1 MIEQMKAKE
10 QKMNSAKDS
19 KLPTKWIIWGTFFIA
34 LYFNSKLM
42 DPFNSPKFWILIFI
56 VTWILGYLI
65 NDLITSR
72 KNSKNKIPK
81 PLSVYIFFF
90 ILFLLLA
97 SITTQ
102 DKYVAFF
109 GENLRRNGFLTYM
122 SLVVLF
128 VASIKYVSTEVVK
141 DFLKMSVLLSTLLV
155 VYAYFQSTGRDF
167 VDWNNPY
174 NSVILT
180 VGNPN
185 FSAAILAI
193 LFLLVLTKL
202 MITKKNSVSFY
213 LNLLLLVSLT
223 FAINSTAS
231 RQGLVS
237 LVIGIAFLISV
248 YSFNYSRRFGVSAT
262 LFVSISMV
270 VATLGMLQIGPL
282 SSLLYKPSVTVR
294 GYYWRAALEMFYDKP
309 YFGVGVDSF
318 GSFFK
323 EFRDV
328 GYPLKYGF
336 GITSTNAH
344 NVPLQYFATSGFVVG
359 VSYLMIFLYILI
371 FAIRSIRKFS
381 GEHRKLIIGL
391 LATWITYHA
400 QSFISIDNI
409 GLAIWG
415 WVLGGFIVGLCRL
428 QPQVEVT
435 KLKKNPSN
443 INLRQFF
450 LSFSFG
456 FIALFCIANLYR
468 NESNMLKQQIL
479 ANNVTSNESNRLEF
493 IKLTENTLAG
503 RFLEPRFR
511 VLTAFNYLDTNEVAR
526 AIPLLKQ
533 ESKRDPR
540 NLDIIN
546 FLAYYHTQNEQYQQ
560 AIIYRKEIV
569 KLDKYNASNYLEL
582 GRLYKLLGDYPKML
596 EVKEEILAISPLIEE
611 AELAL
616 AELVV

>member
-1 MIEQMKAKE
+1 
-10 QKMNSAKDS
+10 
-19 KLPTKWIIWGTFFIA
+19 
-34 LYFNSKLM
+34 
-42 DPFNSPKFWILIFI
+42 
-56 VTWILGYLI
+56 
-65 NDLITSR
+65 
-72 KNSKNKIPK
+72 
-81 PLSVYIFFF
+81 
-90 ILFLLLA
+90 
-97 SITTQ
+97 
-102 DKYVAFF
+102 
-109 GENLRRNGFLTYM
+109 
-122 SLVVLF
+122 
-128 VASIKYVSTEVVK
+128 
-141 DFLKMSVLLSTLLV
+141 
-155 VYAYFQSTGRDF
+155 
-167 VDWNNPY
+167 
-174 NSVILT
+174 
-180 VGNPN
+180 
-185 FSAAILAI
+185 
-193 LFLLVLTKL
+193 

-223 FAINSTAS
+223 FAINLTAS

-262 LFVSISMV
+262 LFVAISMV
-270 VATLGMLQIGPL
+270 VAILGMLQIGPL

-323 EFRDV
+323 EFREV

-435 KLKKNPSN
+435 KLKRNPSN

-450 LSFSFG
+450 LSFSLG

-582 GRLYKLLGDYPKML
+582 GRLYKLVGDYPKML